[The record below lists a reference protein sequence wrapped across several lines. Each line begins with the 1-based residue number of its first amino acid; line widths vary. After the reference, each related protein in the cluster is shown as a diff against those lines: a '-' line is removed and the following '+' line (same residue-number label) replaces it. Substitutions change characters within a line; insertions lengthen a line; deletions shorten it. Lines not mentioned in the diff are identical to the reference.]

1 MPAIDFP
8 NSPALNDIFTV
19 GTNSWKWNGIAWNVL
34 RITTGATG
42 PTGPQGTSINVKTS
56 VSNTGALPTIGNST
70 NDARVVDSDGDLYIW
85 GGSSW
90 SSAGQIVGPQGPT
103 GSTGSQGTTGPTGSQ
118 GIQGPTGA
126 TGAASTVTGPTGAT
140 GAASTV
146 TGPTGAVGPTGAT
159 GAQGPT
165 GSAGGAWTYIGSV
178 TSSSG
183 STVTFSSLGGTYKE
197 LFMTF
202 SNVQS
207 STKDYPTFRI
217 NADSSSSNY
226 EIIASR
232 SYGGST
238 YSLNPIFNNGIPT
251 MDISF
256 NGSNGTMHIKNANS
270 TGYKGFSLY
279 YNGQI
284 SSYITSSGVYDLTG
298 IYAGGYLGTSA
309 VSSINI
315 SLGGG
320 SFSSGYWKLWGIA

>member
-1 MPAIDFP
+1 MTAIDFP
-8 NSPALNDIFTV
+8 NSPSLNQVFTV
-19 GTNSWKWNGIAWNVL
+19 GLNSWIWSGSVWNVV
-34 RITTGATG
+34 RTGITG
-42 PTGPQGTSINVKTS
+42 PTGP
-56 VSNTGALPTIGNST
+56 TGA
-70 NDARVVDSDGDLYIW
+70 
-85 GGSSW
+85 
-90 SSAGQIVGPQGPT
+90 Q
-103 GSTGSQGTTGPTGSQ
+103 GSTGP
-118 GIQGPTGA
+118 
-126 TGAASTVTGPTGAT
+126 T

-146 TGPTGAVGPTGAT
+146 TGPTGAVGPTGPT

-226 EIIASR
+226 ESIASR

-256 NGSNGTMHIKNANS
+256 NGSSGTMHIKNANS

-284 SSYITSSGVYDLTG
+284 SSYITSNGVYDLTG

-320 SFSSGYWKLWGIA
+320 SFSSGYWKLWGVA